1 MLCPDI
7 ETDGFD
13 PQRCQCG
20 YVIWLKDKGRI
31 AKLID
36 YNENL
41 GGLSN
46 LMPPIFASIV
56 EYEALGSQHMTISLR
71 LFKSGKVS
79 PIKGRAF
86 KSPDDDDLTARITHG
101 SYFICL
107 SDDIPEDDAR
117 FLARWQN
124 ADQDKNQA
132 SSDQSLMR
140 TIREICKVEVAKC
153 PLVKLS
159 QIAMKVVS
167 TSLIKLKVDAVG
179 TIAKYVLEQGDYVDE
194 VMNYCSMHI
203 NAKELAISPAWFGY
217 LSSAFG
223 KDRQLLKLNT
233 HLIHL
238 DPKCVIQ
245 HTRPSPDICR
255 SIAQSD
261 MNTLMRTPERAD
273 EVEDLM
279 KENRQLVIKIM
290 TKRNLHSCNRRL
302 YSPIR
307 N

>member
-1 MLCPDI
+1 
-7 ETDGFD
+7 
-13 PQRCQCG
+13 
-20 YVIWLKDKGRI
+20 
-31 AKLID
+31 
-36 YNENL
+36 
-41 GGLSN
+41 
-46 LMPPIFASIV
+46 
-56 EYEALGSQHMTISLR
+56 MTISLR

-107 SDDIPEDDAR
+107 SDYIPEDDAR

-132 SSDQSLMR
+132 RSDQSLMR

-194 VMNYCSMHI
+194 ALNYCSMHI

-233 HLIHL
+233 HLVHL
-238 DPKCVIQ
+238 DPTCVTHSANSTKPRHMQEHRILR
-245 HTRPSPDICR
+245 HEHCH
-255 SIAQSD
+255 
-261 MNTLMRTPERAD
+261 
-273 EVEDLM
+273 
-279 KENRQLVIKIM
+279 ENSRE
-290 TKRNLHSCNRRL
+290 SRRGE
-302 YSPIR
+302 
-307 N
+307 